1 MEPIVQHL
9 EKSSDTLRSSYAQPR
24 WGCMKTT
31 YVMHFEIYEVI
42 WRIRNSAMKAIY
54 TVILKRVVL
63 TWEDGAMIPLKRTLL

>member
-1 MEPIVQHL
+1 M
-9 EKSSDTLRSSYAQPR
+9 RSSYAQPH
-24 WGCMKTT
+24 WGCVKTT

-63 TWEDGAMIPLKRTLL
+63 TWEDGAMATMIPLKRTLL